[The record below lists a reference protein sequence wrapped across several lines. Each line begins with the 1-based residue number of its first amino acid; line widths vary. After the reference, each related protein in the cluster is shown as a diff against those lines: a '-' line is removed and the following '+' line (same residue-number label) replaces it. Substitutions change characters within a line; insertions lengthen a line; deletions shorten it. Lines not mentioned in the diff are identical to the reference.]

1 MARAQR
7 FEDLFAWQR
16 ARELSR
22 NVHQLCSQPKLA
34 RDFELCDQLRRS
46 ARSVKDNIAEGFKRG
61 GHKEFRRFLL
71 ISSASCAEVRSH
83 LYTAQD
89 SEYIT
94 AKESDSVVELTM
106 AVEGLVDR
114 LRAAIPTDKK

>member
-16 ARELSR
+16 ARELSQR
-22 NVHQLCSQPKLA
+22 VNYLCRQLPLS
-34 RDFELCDQLRRS
+34 RDFELCDQLRRAS
-46 ARSVKDNIAEGFKRG
+46 RSVKDNIAEGFKRG

-89 SEYIT
+89 SDYIR
-94 AKESDSVVELTM
+94 AKESDSVVKLTV
-106 AVEGLVDR
+106 AVEGLIDR
-114 LRAAIPTDKK
+114 LRAAIPVQ

>member
-22 NVHQLCSQPKLA
+22 NVHHLCRQPKLA
-34 RDFELCDQLRRS
+34 RDFNLCDQLRRS

-89 SEYIT
+89 ADFVSP
-94 AKESDSVVELTM
+94 KESNSAVELAI
-106 AVEGLVDR
+106 AVEGLIDR
-114 LRAAIPTDKK
+114 LRAAIPAK